1 MPPPLPNSF
10 LIIDIEASGLH
21 QTSFPIEVAWTGP
34 NTPTQS
40 FLIKPDASWAMADWD
55 DAAQDIHN
63 ISLAEIMRDGVDP
76 KIIIKALLSDA
87 AGKTI
92 ISDGVAFDQNWLRML
107 FEAAGQPHTIMLQD
121 FTSWL
126 GQQAK
131 HLKLNPTQLIKT
143 LQQFEE
149 EHHPVHRAADDVE
162 RLLQLISACLHQD

>member
-1 MPPPLPNSF
+1 MPSPLPNTF

-34 NTPTQS
+34 NTLTKS
-40 FLIKPDASWAMADWD
+40 FLIKPDASWAVADWD
-55 DAAQDIHN
+55 ESAQDIHH
-63 ISLAEIMRDGVDP
+63 ISLAHIQRDGVDP
-76 KIIIKALLSDA
+76 KTIIHAFVTDA

-92 ISDGVAFDQNWLRML
+92 ISDGVSFDQNWLRML
-107 FEAAGQPHTIMLQD
+107 FEAAGQPLTATLQD

-131 HLKLNPTQLIKT
+131 HMNINPTQLIKT

-149 EHHPVHRAADDVE
+149 DHHPAHRAADDVE
-162 RLLQLISACLHQD
+162 RLLQLINACLQQD